1 MLASLYHDLVT
12 EATIGS
18 KKRKS
23 IDEECAKNRER
34 DDATENIILLDP
46 ITGQQFKK
54 KDVIYLQKAAS
65 GFAASGNVE
74 AKKYFPTL
82 T

>member
-12 EATIGS
+12 EATMGS

-23 IDEECAKNRER
+23 IDGESEEDKEK
-34 DDATENIILLDP
+34 DDAAEHIILLDP
-46 ITGQQFKK
+46 ITGQKFKK

-74 AKKYFPTL
+74 AKKYVPTL